1 MSPGGIKSPSG
12 EIKSR
17 SGISHQTVTLHTG
30 KKGRTGGREVAKEG
44 WRGMGEREEEE

>member
-17 SGISHQTVTLHTG
+17 SGISHQTVTLHTR
-30 KKGRTGGREVAKEG
+30 KKGITGGREVVKEG